1 MCFRCELS
9 SAKLANNK
17 SGGWEKKSWL
27 ADKRGKVSV
36 DIIPNACEHMSIDL
50 K

>member
-1 MCFRCELS
+1 MCIRCELS
-9 SAKLANNK
+9 SATLPNNR
-17 SGGWEKKSWL
+17 SGGWEKNSWL

-36 DIIPNACEHMSIDL
+36 GIIPNAWEHTSIDL